1 MGKTQKRKQRK
12 IKTRRRK
19 INKNKTRRKKNK
31 KKSSRRRN
39 MKGGAY
45 ECLNCLNQVRELIR
59 ISSEIKEEMLRYYG
73 KKDRG
78 TNILKV
84 MKTIDHLVNKDLH
97 PLLLVLQDSKECREC
112 FEREPKFNIDTF
124 NELLDLILKIL
135 KEDKIYDRKE
145 EKYVKLSDNKQ
156 GVIYLMK
163 QIMILLNAI
172 NLHIKKKINVKDML
186 RKKVEDRK
194 KMVSPLTR
202 PKSPLIDEILSQ
214 KLSLL
219 NIDKNP
225 KIKQLLDE
233 ERRRMKLSI
242 SPIREQSPK
251 SDSSEGSNNETP
263 ATPEGTFKPIS
274 SDSDSN

>member
-1 MGKTQKRKQRK
+1 
-12 IKTRRRK
+12 
-19 INKNKTRRKKNK
+19 
-31 KKSSRRRN
+31 
-39 MKGGAY
+39 
-45 ECLNCLNQVRELIR
+45 
-59 ISSEIKEEMLRYYG
+59 
-73 KKDRG
+73 
-78 TNILKV
+78 
-84 MKTIDHLVNKDLH
+84 
-97 PLLLVLQDSKECREC
+97 
-112 FEREPKFNIDTF
+112 
-124 NELLDLILKIL
+124 
-135 KEDKIYDRKE
+135 
-145 EKYVKLSDNKQ
+145 
-156 GVIYLMK
+156 
-163 QIMILLNAI
+163 
-172 NLHIKKKINVKDML
+172 ML